1 VSEETPRR
9 GRRRGPGILSALAGA
24 TLLVAVGFALGVV
37 GGLVLEE
44 PGLLVDYVTGRTTAV
59 AVDGETPAPDVAAS
73 PPPAA
78 EPALPEAR
86 VASEPTSLEPAPPAV
101 AEPDPRLAMAARSEA
116 PARGFAVQVGAF
128 ADAGAAEQLAR
139 RLRARGLPVY
149 LAPSTGAD
157 PRWRVRV
164 GPLPSRAEAEQ
175 MAKRLEQ
182 EERLGT
188 WVLAESPI

>member
-1 VSEETPRR
+1 VSDETPRR
-9 GRRRGPGILSALAGA
+9 RRRGPGIFSALAGA

-59 AVDGETPAPDVAAS
+59 ALGGEAAPPDVAAS
-73 PPPAA
+73 PPAASPTPEAPVASGPAAAVLPPPSPAA
-78 EPALPEAR
+78 EPD
-86 VASEPTSLEPAPPAV
+86 S
-101 AEPDPRLAMAARSEA
+101 RLALAPTPEA

-128 ADAGAAEQLAR
+128 ADAGAAEQLAK
-139 RLRARGLPVY
+139 RLRGRGLPVY

-157 PRWRVRV
+157 ARWRVRV
-164 GPLPSRAEAEQ
+164 GPLRTRADAEQ

>member
-1 VSEETPRR
+1 VSDETPRR
-9 GRRRGPGILSALAGA
+9 RRRGPGIVSALAGA

-44 PGLLVDYVTGRTTAV
+44 PGLLVDYVSGRTTAV
-59 AVDGETPAPDVAAS
+59 AVDGASPAPDVAAS
-73 PPPAA
+73 PPPGAEAA
-78 EPALPEAR
+78 PAPRETTAAPVEPP
-86 VASEPTSLEPAPPAV
+86 PAPPAG
-101 AEPDPRLAMAARSEA
+101 APDPQLARALPPET

-157 PRWRVRV
+157 SRWRVRV
-164 GPLPSRAEAEQ
+164 GPLATRGEADQ
-175 MAKRLEQ
+175 MARRLEQ

-188 WVLAESPI
+188 WVLAESPL